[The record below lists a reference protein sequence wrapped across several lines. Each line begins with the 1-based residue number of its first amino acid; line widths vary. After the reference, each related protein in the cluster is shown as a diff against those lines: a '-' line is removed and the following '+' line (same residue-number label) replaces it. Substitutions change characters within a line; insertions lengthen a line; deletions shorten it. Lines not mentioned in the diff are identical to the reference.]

1 MNSPGPAKR
10 ERQLAEAIRLLL
22 PRATLEAHQQVL
34 AVAQQGHLRHL
45 PAGIAV
51 WQAATTV
58 ARHEYTDYDRLLA
71 EGYDTDAARHFV
83 LAEINAQLERWD
95 CSRRLKTA
103 DLSPDRSTVPRAGR

>member
-1 MNSPGPAKR
+1 MKQKR
-10 ERQLAEAIRLLL
+10 ESAYRKALRELVPLASLADFEAI
-22 PRATLEAHQQVL
+22 L
-34 AVAQQGHLRHL
+34 AIALRGHLRHL
-45 PAGIAV
+45 PPSIAA
-51 WQAATTV
+51 WQAVTTL